1 MKIYS
6 KGFSLIEL
14 IIVVMGIGILTSIS
28 IPLLYGFIEKAEVS
42 VAKRYLRLAVREC
55 QRQLIDGVVNP
66 SFTKPPQSLGIIPTR
81 RFQFP
86 DSGNDGECLSPS
98 SGNILTA
105 ARTLNTQSE
114 STYNININV
123 VTGEKSTQKNVPT
136 WLNWSGSYSP
146 LIPNDEELNW
156 TLILAI

>member
-1 MKIYS
+1 LKIYS
-6 KGFSLIEL
+6 KGFSLTEL
-14 IIVVMGIGILTSIS
+14 IIVVMGIGILASIS

-105 ARTLNTQSE
+105 ARTLNTQTE

-123 VTGEKSTQKNVPT
+123 VSGEKSTQKNIPK
-136 WLNWSGSYSP
+136 WLNWQGFYSP
-146 LIPNDEELNW
+146 LIPNDEN
-156 TLILAI
+156 

>member
-1 MKIYS
+1 LKIHS
-6 KGFSLIEL
+6 KGFSLTEL
-14 IIVVMGIGILTSIS
+14 VFVVIGIGILTSFS
-28 IPLLYGFIEKAEVS
+28 IPLFYEFIEKAEVS

-55 QRQLIDGVVNP
+55 QRQLIDGVANP
-66 SFTKPPQSLGIIPTR
+66 VFTKPPQSLGIIPTR

-105 ARTLNTQSE
+105 ARTLNTQTE

-123 VTGEKSTQKNVPT
+123 VSGEKSTQKNVPT
-136 WLNWSGSYSP
+136 WLNWNGFYSP
-146 LIPNDEELNW
+146 LIPNDLN
-156 TLILAI
+156 

>member
-1 MKIYS
+1 MKLHS
-6 KGFSLIEL
+6 KGYSLTEL
-14 IIVVMGIGILTSIS
+14 IIVIMGIGILASIS
-28 IPLLYGFIEKAEVS
+28 VPLLYQFIEKAEVS

-55 QRQLIDGVVNP
+55 QRQLIDGVDKP

-105 ARTLNTQSE
+105 ARTLNTQTE
-114 STYNININV
+114 STYNLNINV
-123 VTGEKSTQKNVPT
+123 VTGEKSTQKNVPS
-136 WLNWSGSYSP
+136 WLNWEGFYSP
-146 LIPNDEELNW
+146 LIPSEE
-156 TLILAI
+156 I

>member
-1 MKIYS
+1 
-6 KGFSLIEL
+6 
-14 IIVVMGIGILTSIS
+14 MGIGILTSIS
-28 IPLLYGFIEKAEVS
+28 IPLLYGFIEKVEVS

-105 ARTLNTQSE
+105 ARTLNTQTQ

-123 VTGEKSTQKNVPT
+123 VSGEKSTFSLKTINQMLKLSLESTKKISRLQEKVI
-136 WLNWSGSYSP
+136 GK
-146 LIPNDEELNW
+146 I
-156 TLILAI
+156 

>member
-6 KGFSLIEL
+6 KGFSLTEL
-14 IIVVMGIGILTSIS
+14 IIVVTGIGIITSIS
-28 IPLLYGFIEKAEVS
+28 IPLFYGFIEKAEVS

-55 QRQLIDGVVNP
+55 QRQSIDGIIDP

-86 DSGNDGECLSPS
+86 DSGDDGKCLSPP

-105 ARTLNTQSE
+105 ARTYNTQTE

-123 VTGEKSTQKNVPT
+123 VSGEKSTQNNIPS
-136 WLNWSGSYSP
+136 WLDWQGFYSP
-146 LIPNDEELNW
+146 LIPNDEN
-156 TLILAI
+156 